1 MYVEFIKYNLKE
13 GVDLGQVED
22 VIVKAHKEF
31 ISKQKGFI
39 CWESLTSTDDSKIGA
54 DLLHWETLEDAMAA
68 AEKFMVDENGQAL
81 MALSDM
87 ESVEM
92 MHFEVLKKME

>member
-1 MYVEFIKYNLKE
+1 MYVEFIKYKLKD

-22 VIVKAHKEF
+22 VIVKAHRDF

-39 CWESLTSTDDSKIGA
+39 CWESLTLIDNAKIGA
-54 DLLHWETLEDAMAA
+54 DLLHWETLEDAKAA
-68 AEKFMVDENGQAL
+68 SEKFMTNESCQAL

-92 MHFEVLKKME
+92 MKFEVLRKLE